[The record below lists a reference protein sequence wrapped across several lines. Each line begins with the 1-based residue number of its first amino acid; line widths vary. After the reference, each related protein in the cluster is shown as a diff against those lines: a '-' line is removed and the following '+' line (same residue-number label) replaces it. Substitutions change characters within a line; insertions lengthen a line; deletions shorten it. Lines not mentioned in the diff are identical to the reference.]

1 MARPKTL
8 TEEQKKAALYKAQKK
23 YMAKVRFYYKDYPN
37 LEECYRYAVKCLRR
51 SVIINGVLLI
61 TAVLWRIF

>member
-8 TEEQKKAALYKAQKK
+8 TDEQKKAALAKAQKK
-23 YMAKVRFYYKDYPN
+23 YHDKVRFYYHDYPN
-37 LEECYRYAVKCLRR
+37 LEECYNFAVKCLRW
-51 SVIINGVLLI
+51 SVIINAILLI